1 MIKLMIRGQSTQVES
16 PYGLKMVQ
24 GYIHN
29 IEHLCIKRKMPICDF
44 NLQL

>member
-1 MIKLMIRGQSTQVES
+1 MICGQNTQVES

-24 GYIHN
+24 GYIDN
-29 IEHLCIKRKMPICDF
+29 IEHLCTRRKMSIYDF